1 MVLALRTQEPAVKA
15 ASQLIAWPRPAAS
28 DLGSDQLVPREGF
41 GFPIPTQDG
50 CPK

>member
-1 MVLALRTQEPAVKA
+1 MVLALRTREPVVKA

-41 GFPIPTQDG
+41 PPPTS
-50 CPK
+50 PF